1 MQVAVLGTGIVGTT
15 VGSGLLA
22 GGHQVGLGSRT
33 ADNEAAA
40 AWAAQAGTGATHGT
54 FAAVVR
60 DAEVVVNAVRGESV
74 LAALDSVGA
83 DLLGDKVLLDASN
96 PLDFSRGFPP
106 TVDQPGG
113 LSLGE
118 RIQAR
123 FPHARV
129 VKALNTVTASV
140 MVDPGSLAEPTAL
153 FLAGDDEA
161 AKRVVR
167 GLLTDLGWVDD
178 QLVDLGD
185 ITAARGTELYLA
197 LWVRLMQAQGTASF
211 NIRVVR

>member
-1 MQVAVLGTGIVGTT
+1 MRIAVLGTGIVGTT
-15 VGSGLLA
+15 VGSGLVA
-22 GGHQVGLGSRT
+22 RGHQVAMGSRT

-40 AWAAQAGTGATHGT
+40 SWAAQAGSRAGT
-54 FAAVVR
+54 FADVVD
-60 DAEVVVNAVRGESV
+60 DADVVVNAVRGEV
-74 LAALDSVGA
+74 ALAALDAVGA
-83 DLLGDKVLLDASN
+83 DRLADRVVLDVSN

-106 TVDQPGG
+106 SVDHPAG

-140 MVDPGSLAEPTAL
+140 MVDPGSLSEPTAL
-153 FLAGDDEA
+153 FVAGDDEA
-161 AKRVVR
+161 AKAVVR
-167 GLLTDLGWVDD
+167 TLLLDLGWTDD
-178 QLVDLGD
+178 QVVDLGD

-197 LWVRLMQAQGTASF
+197 IWVRLMQAQGTATF
-211 NIRVVR
+211 NVRVVR